1 MQGNRNTVFQNA
13 KAGTWERL
21 HLARRKQGGTRC
33 ARRGHAAAWALSLRM
48 ALAYTATTLLALA
61 APFPAFPGGN
71 QQAARAAH
79 RAGSACPSGR
89 LWRPSS
95 TNGIQVKL

>member
-1 MQGNRNTVFQNA
+1 MA
-13 KAGTWERL
+13 LAAPAG
-21 HLARRKQGGTRC
+21 A
-33 ARRGHAAAWALSLRM
+33 HAAAWALSLRM

-61 APFPAFPGGN
+61 APFPRFLAVMS
-71 QQAARAAH
+71 ARAAH